1 MAGNS
6 PHIEEPPFVSHYVL
20 SYTEDEQER
29 LNWQNRYFTQV
40 LCEGQL
46 IYVPKISLDPGDEV
60 LESATGTGVWLLDVA
75 HKVHPNVSLT
85 GIDISERLFPTQ
97 HPRNVTFAVHTVTCL
112 PESWSNRFKLV
123 NQRLL
128 FGALTSEQWGMALSE
143 LYRVLKPG
151 GWIQLLESTPDAP
164 SSSSL
169 GPTMKRY
176 TDALAAAF
184 VNKGLPLDLNET
196 LDQRLKDAGF
206 VSVQKRMCALPRLDS
221 QDLDFEF
228 QGLKRL
234 FMASIPV
241 LKPAFL
247 ATGMFESEEEIDTL
261 GKDLDQEWDTP
272 SQFLWKYSV
281 AYAQKPDI

>member
-6 PHIEEPPFVSHYVL
+6 THIEEPPFVSHYVL

-29 LNWQNRYFTQV
+29 LNSQNRYLTQV
-40 LCEGQL
+40 LCEGRL
-46 IYVPKISLDPGDEV
+46 ICVPDISLDPGDEI
-60 LESATGTGVWLLDVA
+60 LESATGTGIWLLDVA

-85 GIDISERLFPTQ
+85 GIDISQRLFPTQ
-97 HPRNVTFAVHTVTCL
+97 HPRNVTFAVHTVTNL

-123 NQRLL
+123 NQRLVL
-128 FGALTSEQWGMALSE
+128 GALTSEQWGLALSE

-151 GWIQLLESTPDAP
+151 GWIQLLESSPAKAP
-164 SSSSL
+164 SSS
-169 GPTMKRY
+169 GPMKRFA
-176 TDALAAAF
+176 DAVAAAF
-184 VNKGLPLDLNET
+184 INKGLPLDLNET

-206 VSVQKRMCALPRLDS
+206 VNVQKRTTALPRLDS

-228 QGLKRL
+228 KGLKRI
-234 FMASIPV
+234 FMTSIPV

-247 ATGMFESEEEIDTL
+247 ATGMFKLEEEIDTL

-272 SQFLWKYSV
+272 SQFLWNYSV